1 MKLNFKKLHG
11 DWRNTNLCGL
21 IWFCASKYVCH
32 VEKLS
37 STATTYHGCW
47 LEDRTVILL
56 LSNSFFHHVFDELNL
71 FLTYCTSLQYKSA
84 NIYLILLR
92 FRSGADCLLPLIILI
107 GCFII
112 PVIYLRLGIKDDSP
126 PQTV

>member
-1 MKLNFKKLHG
+1 MNSLRHILTRLRFMKLNFKKLHG
-11 DWRNTNLCGL
+11 DWRNTYLCGF

-71 FLTYCTSLQYKSA
+71 FLTYFIAVQIRK
-84 NIYLILLR
+84 YLLNP
-92 FRSGADCLLPLIILI
+92 FA
-107 GCFII
+107 F
-112 PVIYLRLGIKDDSP
+112 
-126 PQTV
+126 